1 TYILAPVNVM
11 KQTRSSKRL
20 RETDSGS
27 VNIIY
32 TAAMNKI
39 IPLVAIKK
47 ARQWMFLST
56 TNWGNFRFNS
66 IHATTHNNNKL
77 NTVAK
82 AIPEIPN
89 HGVNK
94 SFNSH
99 FTINAPKINSAV
111 RCKNPNDCKIDITV
125 MPSELSKI
133 ASAKIRK
140 LVVPASSLNNNMLV
154 SGKIIT
160 SPTIAPKA

>member
-1 TYILAPVNVM
+1 
-11 KQTRSSKRL
+11 L
-20 RETDSGS
+20 RETDSASG
-27 VNIIY
+27 NIIC

-82 AIPEIPN
+82 PLPVIPN
-89 HGVNK
+89 HEVNK

-99 FTINAPKINSAV
+99 FTINAPKINSSV
-111 RCKNPNDCKIDITV
+111 RCKNPNDCQIDITV
-125 MPSELSKI
+125 RPRELSKI
-133 ASAKIRK
+133 VSANIRK
-140 LVVPASSLNNNMLV
+140 LDGPASSLNNNMLV

-160 SPTIAPKA
+160 SPT